1 MRFSELR
8 PRVGTH
14 ITSNSAQIEQVS
26 LELNM
31 QSNNVKG
38 IEFRNAL
45 EHERVQYY
53 RVLHR
58 GFSGHY
64 SADEGHLE
72 HDKAAYGPMASCVCA
87 FDGDEL
93 VGTNSWIPFELTVP
107 GGKTDF
113 MGVTDVTVAATHR
126 RRGIMREMMRRLLI
140 DGHQRGQHLAGLW
153 ASESNIYGRFGYGIS
168 GGWNIAKIDTRD
180 SRFRAMPPINGEVRF
195 ADPAKMRTI
204 APDVW
209 SKFADVAPGMML
221 RSDPQWDWIYDLKR
235 IKRLGNRKPFY
246 VTYVENGQPLGYA
259 TYRIEHRDDELH
271 SNNLVRV
278 HELIAA
284 TTAAEAALWRF
295 LLDIDLAGEVVHHHH
310 PQKSNLLWMLADPRK
325 LSLTPYDSVWMRILD
340 PVKAL
345 SARTYSTSGEVVIEV
360 VDEFGAWAQ
369 GVYVLKVAT
378 DGTAVCESTNR
389 SPDVT
394 MPIASLGSIYMGAVM
409 LADLARAGRVS
420 ELTPGAVAK
429 IDTMFPT
436 SGVHSFLP
444 DF

>member
-1 MRFSELR
+1 MTQNRSK
-8 PRVGTH
+8 
-14 ITSNSAQIEQVS
+14 IAN
-26 LELNM
+26 
-31 QSNNVKG
+31 
-38 IEFRNAL
+38 IEFRTPGD
-45 EHERVQYY
+45 HERLEYT

-58 GFSGHY
+58 GFSGHFR
-64 SADEGHLE
+64 AEPGELE
-72 HDKAAYGPMASCVCA
+72 SDKTIYGSLERASCA
-87 FDGDEL
+87 FDGDDL
-93 VGTNSWIPFELTVP
+93 VGTSCWVPFELTVP

-168 GGWNIAKIDTRD
+168 GSWNIAKIDTRD
-180 SRFRAMPPINGEVRF
+180 SDFRVMPPINGEVRF
-195 ADPAKMRTI
+195 ADPAKMRKV

-209 SKFADVAPGMML
+209 SKFAATTPGMML
-221 RSDPQWDWIYDLKR
+221 RFEPQWDWMYDPQR
-235 IKRLGNRKPFY
+235 VKRLGNRKPFY
-246 VTYVENGQPLGYA
+246 VTYVEDGQPLGYA
-259 TYRIEHRDDELH
+259 AYRIEHHDDELH

-295 LLDIDLAGEVVHHHH
+295 LLDIDLASEVVHHHH
-310 PQKSNLLWMLADPRK
+310 PEKSNLLWMLADPRK

-345 SARTYSTSGEVVIEV
+345 SARTYSASGDVVIKV
-360 VDEFGAWAQ
+360 VDDFGGWAQ
-369 GVYVLKVAT
+369 GVYALKVAV
-378 DGTAVCESTNR
+378 DGTALCERTDR
-389 SPDVT
+389 SPDLT
-394 MPIASLGSIYMGAVM
+394 MPVASLGSIYMGAVM
-409 LADLARAGRVS
+409 LADLACAGRVS
-420 ELTPGAVAK
+420 EHTSGAVAK